1 VNYKEIVQNV
11 LQNGVPKQ
19 PTRMENGMAVAVE
32 NGTIGT
38 FCEIFRHNMAEGFPL
53 STLRKLPFRSICVEL
68 EGFIKGITTK
78 GWFQDRECK
87 FWNEWA
93 NPKAVKNIIN
103 EMKEASPS
111 KDGWDY
117 SNERCRKKV
126 QKAANDLG
134 PIYGY
139 QWRSFDQHYP
149 VTWDGYGNTKGQCEW
164 ANRIADDWEVNGVQ
178 YGTDQLKN
186 IVNTLKSNPYDRR
199 MVCSAW
205 NPNQMHLMALPPCH
219 YSWGVVV
226 YGDKLNLHWNQ
237 RSVDSSHGL
246 PCNIA
251 SYGLLMMLL
260 CEESGLQPGELVGK
274 LEDCHLYDNTIGP
287 MQELVSRE
295 EKELPQMKIK
305 RKTDGKFSIFDWE
318 YTDVELIGYD
328 PHPAINVG
336 AVTV

>member
-1 VNYKEIVQNV
+1 
-11 LQNGVPKQ
+11 
-19 PTRMENGMAVAVE
+19 
-32 NGTIGT
+32 
-38 FCEIFRHNMAEGFPL
+38 
-53 STLRKLPFRSICVEL
+53 
-68 EGFIKGITTK
+68 
-78 GWFQDRECK
+78 
-87 FWNEWA
+87 
-93 NPKAVKNIIN
+93 
-103 EMKEASPS
+103 
-111 KDGWDY
+111 
-117 SNERCRKKV
+117 
-126 QKAANDLG
+126 
-134 PIYGY
+134 
-139 QWRSFDQHYP
+139 
-149 VTWDGYGNTKGQCEW
+149 
-164 ANRIADDWEVNGVQ
+164 
-178 YGTDQLKN
+178 
-186 IVNTLKSNPYDRR
+186 